1 MLTQHGF
8 DCFLNDLNPYKTYNQ
23 QQEIMR
29 IRYRLGQGETA
40 EFLES
45 QVRGEGLR
53 GQLVEL
59 ENLLGEKV
67 RELGR
72 LIGDELNLSR

>member
-1 MLTQHGF
+1 
-8 DCFLNDLNPYKTYNQ
+8 
-23 QQEIMR
+23 MR